1 MSAVLNFWKERKFSR
16 KIIVTFLLAVF
27 TLSTISSHA
36 AEASFKSPP
45 NDISI
50 NKLVNGGEFT
60 SELNEYFDSVIE
72 QAIIYDE
79 AGNVKSFDFEVIKE
93 KLGASAELD
102 ELQLQLEQDGADCY
116 IEPEMGIMLN
126 PGGEFKEDQ
135 KIVKKQKACFEK
147 KLKNN
152 YKDYLGLNAIATVW
166 TAVKSARYR
175 TAANVLIKNGVKAN
189 ATTLGITLSYYYV
202 QCMITSS

>member
-1 MSAVLNFWKERKFSR
+1 MR

-36 AEASFKSPP
+36 AEARFKGPS

-60 SELNEYFDSVIE
+60 NELNESFDSVIE

-79 AGNVKSFDFEVIKE
+79 AGNIKSFDFEVIKE

-102 ELQLQLEQDGADCY
+102 ELQLQLEQDGTDCY
-116 IEPEMGIMLN
+116 VEPEMGIMLN
-126 PGGEFKEDQ
+126 PGGEFPDQ
-135 KIVKKQKACFEK
+135 QEIVKKQKACFEK
-147 KLKNN
+147 KLKDN
-152 YKDYLGLNAIATVW
+152 YKDYLGLNAAATVW
-166 TAVKSARYR
+166 SAVQSARWR
-175 TAANVLIKNGVKAN
+175 VAADVLIKNGVKAN

-202 QCMITSS
+202 QCMITS